1 MEHRAPNTASLL
13 ILGPG
18 QSGRKVGTLW
28 RGSWRACPALDGCT
42 KEEKRPFPNIR
53 CMLLFFSTA
62 FRGEILSAAYMCA
75 GTHPRSSS
83 PCAPVLQDPPMSPG
97 CSSTLRVL
105 TGHPSRQDMSSCSSA
120 AGEGTNTH
128 PAHPHGPLSGDT
140 LPPSQH
146 AFSLSPSTCFLWFHP
161 YFSRQKHSPSLHL
174 PSLYGSQ
181 LFFLLFSASY
191 YPGAKNNKEF
201 TALDLELGQAQCSSF
216 CCVSKVLNGSSWV
229 FLASL
234 QVLSP
239 GGTAQHWDAALTGI
253 SCETCCELVMLREV
267 RRALWAWG
275 SGVVCEPRSSSPQD
289 VMGFLVFVLSS
300 HVFSLSF

>member
-1 MEHRAPNTASLL
+1 MPAPPWTVAPKRRKGPFPTSGACCCFSAQPSGEKSSLL
-13 ILGPG
+13 HTCVQARTRGPARPVPPCSRILPCP
-18 QSGRKVGTLW
+18 QAAAAPCVSSQVTPAART
-28 RGSWRACPALDGCT
+28 CPAAV
-42 KEEKRPFPNIR
+42 PQ
-53 CMLLFFSTA
+53 
-62 FRGEILSAAYMCA
+62 
-75 GTHPRSSS
+75 
-83 PCAPVLQDPPMSPG
+83 PVRAQTP
-97 CSSTLRVL
+97 
-105 TGHPSRQDMSSCSSA
+105 SCSSPWA
-120 AGEGTNTH
+120 
-128 PAHPHGPLSGDT
+128 LSGDT
-140 LPPSQH
+140 LPPPQH

-300 HVFSLSF
+300 HVFSLSL